1 MNDIRRHSPSSLMRF
16 FESPFE
22 SLIYKYLR
30 EVDKD
35 AVKEDQEDPF
45 MQVASKKGDQHEID
59 LFHDLSSE
67 MSSRIILDGDQ
78 EDMIDA
84 TKEAMKEGVELIYQA
99 ALGDK
104 HFLEERTSFI
114 KLKVN
119 QILVIML
126 MRFGMQN

>member
-1 MNDIRRHSPSSLMRF
+1 
-16 FESPFE
+16 
-22 SLIYKYLR
+22 
-30 EVDKD
+30 
-35 AVKEDQEDPF
+35 
-45 MQVASKKGDQHEID
+45 
-59 LFHDLSSE
+59 

-84 TKEAMKEGVELIYQA
+84 TKEAMKEGVNIYQA
-99 ALGDK
+99 ALEINI
-104 HFLEERTSFI
+104 LEERTSFI

>member
-45 MQVASKKGDQHEID
+45 MQVASKKGDQHEMD

-84 TKEAMKEGVELIYQA
+84 TKAAMKEGVELIYQA

-104 HFLEERTSFI
+104 HFFEEQTSFI